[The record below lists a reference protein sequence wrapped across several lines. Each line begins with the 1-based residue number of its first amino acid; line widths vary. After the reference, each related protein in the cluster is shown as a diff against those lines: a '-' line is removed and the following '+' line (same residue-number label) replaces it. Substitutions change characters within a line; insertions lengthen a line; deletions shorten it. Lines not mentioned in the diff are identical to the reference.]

1 MKTYPALKLDNEI
14 ILGTDS
20 TTFPYLCWI
29 NGDKEM
35 YCVSPIHGRSFV
47 VGRHDDGRYVVSK
60 GNGLS
65 YSDSCFLCTPE
76 TKEEAWGLLLKQDAI
91 RDFTIGNE
99 IRALGI
105 KTNHME
111 CVLELDFPLTMP
123 NGKVVKPVLLQYSV
137 ECPYRICDAPF
148 MEKEQIISEADKW
161 ESLNTKGYKEK
172 YMTAADVMIR
182 NLRIMHDHGIL
193 HNAIHNQNYTWALE
207 LLDFELA
214 HTPNYPHTREDYV
227 RHVPTLMPREV
238 IQTYEIINYIAGV
251 LREDI
256 DYKRVDNLFKE
267 YGYDIGTMEIT
278 NIEL

>member
-1 MKTYPALKLDNEI
+1 MNVFKAKEI
-14 ILGTDS
+14 QYDYLLQLENNP
-20 TTFPYLCWI
+20 FPYFRHP

-47 VGRHDDGRYVVSK
+47 VSRHDDGRYIVSK

-65 YSDSCFLCTPE
+65 YTDSCFLFTPE
-76 TKEEAWGLLLKQDAI
+76 TTEEAWGLLLKQDAI

-111 CVLELDFPLTMP
+111 CVLELDLPLTMP
-123 NGKVVKPVLLQYSV
+123 SGKVIKPVLLQYSV
-137 ECPYRICDAPF
+137 ECPYRICDAAF
-148 MEKEQIISEADKW
+148 MENEQIMSEVEKW
-161 ESLNTKGYKEK
+161 ESLNTKGYKDK
-172 YMTAADVMIR
+172 YMIAADVMIR
-182 NLRIMHDHGIL
+182 NLRVMHDHGIL

-214 HTPNYPHTREDYV
+214 HTPNYPYTREDYI
-227 RHVPTLMPREV
+227 RHVPMLMPREV

-256 DYKRVDNLFKE
+256 DYRRVDKLFEE
-267 YGYDIGTMEIT
+267 YGYDINKMKIT
-278 NIEL
+278 CI